1 MLPEISQQVIFII
14 AAVNTLI
21 LLAIVFRLFFLNRKM
36 KKILMPGSENIG
48 ESLSETKKHIANLHN
63 FREDFMRYK
72 ENLEKRLGKSIQA
85 VETLRFRAFDGIG
98 SGGNQS
104 FSTSFVNEQGDG
116 IVVSGL
122 YYSKDRVSIFTKP
135 IKAFLSEHDLTDE
148 EKEVIERAKKS
159 LKN

>member
-1 MLPEISQQVIFII
+1 MLMHGTT
-14 AAVNTLI
+14 NL
-21 LLAIVFRLFFLNRKM
+21 
-36 KKILMPGSENIG
+36 G
-48 ESLSETKKHIANLHN
+48 ETLSETKKHIANLHT
-63 FREDFMRYK
+63 FREEFMRYK
-72 ENLEKRLGKSIQA
+72 ENIERRIGKSIQA
-85 VETLRFRAFDGIG
+85 VETLRFRAFDGVG

-148 EKEVIERAKKS
+148 EKEVLERAKKS
-159 LKN
+159 LTI